1 MYIDCFKQWSVSVT
15 SLLRM
20 ATPSLPVQL
29 CVYVLCVCVCEVI
42 KNIADKFSDITWQ
55 LKFFMN
61 YIFTNFKNGN
71 INLLD
76 IYNKN
81 SKFHVEKIYINL
93 FK

>member
-1 MYIDCFKQWSVSVT
+1 M
-15 SLLRM
+15 
-20 ATPSLPVQL
+20 
-29 CVYVLCVCVCEVI
+29 CVCVVCVCICEVI

-81 SKFHVEKIYINL
+81 SKFCVEKIYINL